1 MDIATLNFVL
11 ALGTVGMQVA
21 ALVLVALFFMRREPG
36 FAGQIA
42 LIEHIAL
49 PVSLALVVISTVM
62 TLVYSD
68 VLGFEPCPLC
78 WWQRI
83 FQYPQVILLGMAL
96 WREKYR
102 AAAID
107 FSIVLSVLGA
117 GVALYH
123 HLLQMMP
130 KGTLPC
136 PATGP
141 SCAEI
146 TLLEFGY
153 VTFPMMALSLFAF
166 LIVTMLFVRNTR

>member
-1 MDIATLNFVL
+1 MDVATLNFVL
-11 ALGTVGMQVA
+11 ALGTVGMQLGG
-21 ALVLVALFFMRREPG
+21 LVLVALFFMRKEPG
-36 FAGQIA
+36 FVGQIA
-42 LIEHIAL
+42 LIRRLAL
-49 PVSLALVVISTVM
+49 PVALALTVVSTIM

-68 VLGFEPCPLC
+68 ILGFEPCPLC

-83 FQYPQVILLGMAL
+83 FQYPQVIILGMAL
-96 WREKYR
+96 WKEKYR
-102 AAAID
+102 GAAID

-130 KGTLPC
+130 KGALPC

-153 VTFPMMALSLFAF
+153 VTFPMMALSLFVF
-166 LIVTMLFVRNTR
+166 LIVTMLFVRNVR